1 MIIFDKYEYSKLIF
15 EKFWQIIIK
24 KTIIFLRKS
33 ILNLEQIIV
42 DRYNNL

>member
-24 KTIIFLRKS
+24 KNYYLFAKS
-33 ILNLEQIIV
+33 ILNLEQIIA